1 MSATL
6 PSLDLLVV
14 FVDVVEAGSL
24 TAAALRR
31 GVPKST
37 VSRSL
42 TRLEDALGAR
52 LLERGARR
60 VTLTAEGHS
69 LYTQASPHLA
79 GLREAACTIGD
90 RPGELK
96 GLLRFT
102 APGDFAE
109 ASLGE
114 LMIRFTARHP
124 GLRVEVDLSAR
135 MVDLVS
141 EGFDLALRATPR
153 VTDPAMVAREL
164 TNGNVQLFAS
174 PGYLARRPAPR
185 TPAELAG
192 HAMVLFRPKDGRS
205 EWVLAGPGKEVVR
218 VEAEGRI
225 GGNEFAFIRSA
236 LRAGAGVGPL
246 PNFSGAVDVDAG
258 RLVRVLPEW
267 EMPMSPIWLVYPA
280 AKHIPRRVK
289 AFRDFLLESFRPTRA
304 R

>member
-14 FVDVVEAGSL
+14 FCDVVEAGSL
-24 TAAALRR
+24 TAAAARR
-31 GVPKST
+31 AVPKST

-60 VTLTAEGHS
+60 VGLTAEGRS
-69 LYTQASPHLA
+69 LYAQSSPHLA
-79 GLREAACTIGD
+79 GLREAAGSVGD

-96 GLLRFT
+96 GVLRFT

-114 LMIRFTARHP
+114 LILRFTARHP
-124 GLRVEVDLSAR
+124 QLRVEVDLSAR
-135 MVDLVS
+135 MVDLVG
-141 EGFDLALRATPR
+141 EGFDLALRATPK

-164 TNGNVQLFAS
+164 TNGNLQLFAS
-174 PGYLARRPAPR
+174 PGYLTRRPAPR

-192 HAMVLFRPKDGRS
+192 HTTVLFRPVDGRS
-205 EWVLAGPGKEVVR
+205 EWVLRGPEREVVR
-218 VEAEGRI
+218 VAAEGRLA
-225 GGNEFAFIRSA
+225 GNEFAFIRSA

-246 PNFSGAVDVDAG
+246 PSFSGAVDVDEG
-258 RLVRVLPEW
+258 RLVRVLPDW

-280 AKHIPRRVK
+280 TKHIPRRVK
-289 AFRDFLLESFRPTRA
+289 AFRDFLLESFRPVRA

>member
-24 TAAALRR
+24 TAAAARR
-31 GVPKST
+31 AVPKST
-37 VSRSL
+37 VSRAL

-60 VTLTAEGHS
+60 VGLTAEGRS
-69 LYTQASPHLA
+69 LYAQASPHLA
-79 GLREAACTIGD
+79 GLREAACSVGD

-96 GLLRFT
+96 GVLRVT

-114 LMIRFTARHP
+114 LLLRFTARHP
-124 GLRVEVDLSAR
+124 ALRVEMELSAR
-135 MVDLVS
+135 MADLVG
-141 EGFDLALRATPR
+141 EGLDLALRATKR
-153 VTDPAMVAREL
+153 VTDPAMVARRL
-164 TNGNVQLFAS
+164 THGNGQLFAA

-192 HAMVLFRPKDGRS
+192 HALVLFRPSEGRA
-205 EWVLAGPGKEVVR
+205 EWALESPGREPVR
-218 VEAEGRI
+218 VEAEGRL

-246 PNFSGAVDVDAG
+246 PHFTGAVEVAEG

-280 AKHIPRRVK
+280 AKHVPRRVR
-289 AFRDFLLESFRPTRA
+289 AFRDFLLDAFKGERA